1 MIRLEMVEEKLT
13 MKVKVKFFAA
23 LRDLAGL
30 KEADVELADG
40 STVTDLLQELTNRFG
55 EPFKK
60 YVFDE
65 KTGKPRG
72 YLQFLLDGRNISNIE
87 GFNTKL
93 KGGENF
99 AIIPPVGGGQTSL
112 R

>member
-1 MIRLEMVEEKLT
+1 

-23 LRDLAGL
+23 LREIAGL
-30 KEADVELADG
+30 KEADIELSEGA
-40 STVTDLLQELTNRFG
+40 TVTNLLDELSSQFG

-60 YVFDE
+60 YVYDE

-72 YLQFLLDGRNISNIE
+72 YLQFLLDGRNISNVG

-93 KGGENF
+93 KGGESF
-99 AIIPPVGGGQTSL
+99 AIIPPVGGG
-112 R
+112 

>member
-1 MIRLEMVEEKLT
+1 

-30 KEADVELADG
+30 KEADIELPDG

-72 YLQFLLDGRNISNIE
+72 VPTVPTGWKKHIE
-87 GFNTKL
+87 YGW
-93 KGGENF
+93 
-99 AIIPPVGGGQTSL
+99 VYH
-112 R
+112 